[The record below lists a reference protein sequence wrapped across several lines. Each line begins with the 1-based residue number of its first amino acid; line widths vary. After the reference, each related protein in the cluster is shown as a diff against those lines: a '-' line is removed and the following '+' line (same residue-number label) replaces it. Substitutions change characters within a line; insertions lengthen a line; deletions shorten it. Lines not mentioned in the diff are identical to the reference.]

1 MLVHLSIGQTHTKTN
16 GPKAGTYHFVFSLNT
31 LFTRPN
37 AEKVQENYEK
47 TMALKIMSLDLNT
60 AEKTTYSKAGVRL
73 PSL

>member
-1 MLVHLSIGQTHTKTN
+1 VGKEQVNLLVIC
-16 GPKAGTYHFVFSLNT
+16 SLNT

-73 PSL
+73 PSLQKK